1 MRLDGIYPPIPTP
14 FTADGEVALDKLAAN
29 LDYWNK
35 TGIAGYVVLGSN
47 GEFVLLSEQEKL
59 AVIAKVRERAASGKF
74 VLAGVGCEGTR
85 ETIKL
90 AKKAAELGADA
101 AVVITPCYYKGAMN
115 AAALQY
121 HYETIADA
129 SPIPV
134 ILYNMPANT
143 GVDMG
148 ADVVVK
154 LAQHPNIVGLKD
166 SSGNVVKIGDI
177 VRQVPARFQV
187 FAGSAGFL
195 YPAMCLGGVG
205 GVLALANVAPNQCVD
220 IFKLTREGR
229 HEEARQLQL
238 RMIPANTAV
247 TAGFGIA
254 GLKAALDMVGLY
266 GGPVR
271 GPLRPLDE
279 QRTAALRRILQEA
292 GVVAQ

>member
-14 FTADGEVALDKLAAN
+14 FNADGDLLLPKLVAN
-29 LDYWNK
+29 LGFWNR

-47 GEFVLLSEQEKL
+47 GEFVLLSEKEKL
-59 AVIAKVRERAASGKF
+59 EVIATVREHAAPGKF
-74 VLAGVGCEGTR
+74 VLAGTGCEGTL
-85 ETIKL
+85 ETIRFT
-90 AKKAAELGADA
+90 KKAAEVGADA
-101 AVVITPCYYKGAMN
+101 AVVITPSYYKGKMDG
-115 AAALQY
+115 AALHH
-121 HYETIADA
+121 HYSTIADA

-143 GVDMG
+143 GVDMT
-148 ADVVVK
+148 ADTVAK
-154 LAQHPNIVGLKD
+154 LAQHPNIVALKD

-177 VRQVPARFQV
+177 IRMVDPSFQV

-195 YPAMCLGGVG
+195 YPALCLGAVG
-205 GVLALANVAPNQCVD
+205 GVLALANVAPEQCVN
-220 IFKLTREGR
+220 IYNWAREGK
-229 HEEARQLQL
+229 HEEARRLQL

-271 GPLRPLDE
+271 GPLQPLNE
-279 QRTAALRRILQEA
+279 QQTAALRGILQTA
-292 GVVAQ
+292 GILK

>member
-14 FTADGEVALDKLAAN
+14 FNADGELALDKLASN
-29 LDYWNK
+29 LDRWNK

-47 GEFVLLSEQEKL
+47 GEFVLLSEKEKL
-59 AVIAKVRERAASGKF
+59 EVIATVRERAAEGKF
-74 VLAGVGCEGTR
+74 VLAGTGCEGTG

-90 AKKAAELGADA
+90 TKKAAEVGADA
-101 AVVITPCYYKGAMN
+101 AVLITPSYYRGKMDG
-115 AAALQY
+115 AALQR
-121 HYETIADA
+121 HFEAVAEA

-154 LAQHPNIVGLKD
+154 LAKHPNIVGLKD

-177 VRQVPARFQV
+177 VRQVDPSFQV

-195 YPAMCLGGVG
+195 YAALCLGAVG
-205 GVLALANVAPNQCVD
+205 GVLALANVAPERCVD
-220 IFKLTREGR
+220 MYNSAREGR
-229 HEEARQLQL
+229 HDEARQLQHRL
-238 RMIPANTAV
+238 IPPNTAV
-247 TAGFGIA
+247 TAGFGIS
-254 GLKAALDMVGLY
+254 GLKVALDLVGMY

-271 GPLRPLDE
+271 GPLLPLNE
-279 QRTAALRRILQEA
+279 QQTATLKKILEDA
-292 GVVAQ
+292 SIL